1 MGDIKLTPA
10 EVRNYF
16 SKLPQDSIPFV
27 PTQVE
32 VQIITREP
40 KIKEEEIERVKKE
53 LRDFTDRINKGETTF
68 STLARMYS
76 EDPGSA
82 RRGGEYGFTG
92 RGTLTPELPMW
103 YLT

>member
-1 MGDIKLTPA
+1 MQKKIVKETSGCPA

-68 STLARMYS
+68 LTLGLYVFRKI
-76 EDPGSA
+76 
-82 RRGGEYGFTG
+82 RR
-92 RGTLTPELPMW
+92 LCSS
-103 YLT
+103 

>member
-1 MGDIKLTPA
+1 MQKKIVGDIKLTPA

-53 LRDFTDRINKGETTF
+53 LRDFTDRIN
-68 STLARMYS
+68 
-76 EDPGSA
+76 
-82 RRGGEYGFTG
+82 
-92 RGTLTPELPMW
+92 
-103 YLT
+103 

>member
-1 MGDIKLTPA
+1 M
-10 EVRNYF
+10 
-16 SKLPQDSIPFV
+16 

-76 EDPGSA
+76 EDPALLVVEENMALQVVGVDS
-82 RRGGEYGFTG
+82 GVCQCGI
-92 RGTLTPELPMW
+92 
-103 YLT
+103 